1 MLDLSLEY
9 GIVVNRYRAKRVNL
23 HMNHSFAIYISQ
35 DIHVYMWE

>member
-9 GIVVNRYRAKRVNL
+9 GIVVNRHRAKRVNL
-23 HMNHSFAIYISQ
+23 HTNLSFAIYIYQ